1 MLEDKATKNL
11 GTSSLSSSHK
21 NRSVL
26 VPVSEH
32 SFCTCCIVCL
42 FHFQKKKNLFHYFK
56 IGETFVFKLLKN
68 VIAALQACCT
78 VDLLN
83 ILYMS
88 WSIVVHFRNLCYW
101 RPHPTHHH
109 QNHHTHFRTARLRS
123 NCCLSSTEPDLGS
136 GDGPFGTAS
145 PSFYRDKRAGAHPY
159 RLSSPLSSNT
169 KVRGK

>member
-101 RPHPTHHH
+101 RPHPTPHAPPSKPP
-109 QNHHTHFRTARLRS
+109 HT
-123 NCCLSSTEPDLGS
+123 LSDSE
-136 GDGPFGTAS
+136 AS
-145 PSFYRDKRAGAHPY
+145 FQLLSFFNRAWSRVWGWTLWHSLP
-159 RLSSPLSSNT
+159 
-169 KVRGK
+169 